1 MTREAKF
8 LSLALNGAQQQTCL
22 VAACPRHSV
31 PGMYI
36 CRINPH
42 TAHEIVV
49 QIPVAA
55 LPEGTNKPIIQGLP
69 LEALYAVLNNEIE
82 TLIGTANDVDKT
94 RLGLVK
100 ELLQSS
106 LIHYTGYRQQGDGE
120 FNEDDT
126 DA

>member
-8 LSLALNGAQQQTCL
+8 LPLALNGAQQQTCL
-22 VAACPRHSV
+22 VAACPRHSL

-42 TAHEIVV
+42 TAHETVV

-120 FNEDDT
+120 FSEDDT

>member
-8 LSLALNGAQQQTCL
+8 LPLALNGAQQQTCL

-42 TAHEIVV
+42 TAHETVV
-49 QIPVAA
+49 QIPVAV

-106 LIHYTGYRQQGDGE
+106 LIHYTGYRQQGDEE
-120 FNEDDT
+120 FSEDDT

>member
-42 TAHEIVV
+42 TAHETVV

-55 LPEGTNKPIIQGLP
+55 LPEGIGKPIIQGLP

-82 TLIGTANDVDKT
+82 TLMETSNETDKT

-120 FNEDDT
+120 FSEDDT

>member
-42 TAHEIVV
+42 TAHETVV

-55 LPEGTNKPIIQGLP
+55 LPEGTIKPIIRGLP

-82 TLIGTANDVDKT
+82 TLMETSNETDKT

-106 LIHYTGYRQQGDGE
+106 LIHYTGYRQQGGE
-120 FNEDDT
+120 EISEDDI

>member
-1 MTREAKF
+1 
-8 LSLALNGAQQQTCL
+8 
-22 VAACPRHSV
+22 
-31 PGMYI
+31 
-36 CRINPH
+36 
-42 TAHEIVV
+42 
-49 QIPVAA
+49 

-82 TLIGTANDVDKT
+82 TLMETSNEADKT

-106 LIHYTGYRQQGDGE
+106 LIHYTGYRQQGYGE
-120 FNEDDT
+120 ISEDDT

>member
-8 LSLALNGAQQQTCL
+8 LPLALNGAQQQTCL
-22 VAACPRHSV
+22 VAACPRQSV

-36 CRINPH
+36 CRINPN
-42 TAHEIVV
+42 TAHETVV

-55 LPEGTNKPIIQGLP
+55 LPEGSHKPIIQGLP

-82 TLIGTANDVDKT
+82 TLMEISNETDKT
-94 RLGLVK
+94 RLGLAK
-100 ELLQSS
+100 ELLRSS
-106 LIHYTGYRQQGDGE
+106 LIHYTGYRQDGCDE
-120 FNEDDT
+120 TSEDDI

>member
-8 LSLALNGAQQQTCL
+8 LPLALNGAQQQTCL

-42 TAHEIVV
+42 TAHETVV

-82 TLIGTANDVDKT
+82 TLIGTANDVYKT

-120 FNEDDT
+120 FSEDDT

>member
-8 LSLALNGAQQQTCL
+8 LSLALNGVQQQTCL

-120 FNEDDT
+120 FSEDDT

>member
-8 LSLALNGAQQQTCL
+8 LPLALNGAQQQTCL
-22 VAACPRHSV
+22 VAACPRHSL

-42 TAHEIVV
+42 TAHETVV

-82 TLIGTANDVDKT
+82 TLIGAANDVDKT

-106 LIHYTGYRQQGDGE
+106 LIHYTGYRQQGDEE
-120 FNEDDT
+120 FSEDDT

>member
-8 LSLALNGAQQQTCL
+8 LPLALNGAQQQTCL
-22 VAACPRHSV
+22 VAACPRHSL

-42 TAHEIVV
+42 TAHETVV

-94 RLGLVK
+94 CLGLVK

-106 LIHYTGYRQQGDGE
+106 LIHYTGYRQQGDEE
-120 FNEDDT
+120 FSEDDT

>member
-8 LSLALNGAQQQTCL
+8 LPLALNGAQQQTCL
-22 VAACPRHSV
+22 VAACPRHSL

-42 TAHEIVV
+42 TAHETVV

-55 LPEGTNKPIIQGLP
+55 LPGGTNKPIIQGLP

-106 LIHYTGYRQQGDGE
+106 LIHYTGYRQQGDEE
-120 FNEDDT
+120 FSEDDT

>member
-8 LSLALNGAQQQTCL
+8 LPLALNGAQQQTCL
-22 VAACPRHSV
+22 VAACPRHSL

-42 TAHEIVV
+42 TAHETVV
-49 QIPVAA
+49 QIPVAV

-120 FNEDDT
+120 FSEDDT